1 MKQRAQKL
9 LKHPLIAGSIVIF
22 FGTLFGN
29 VFNFLYTAF
38 MIRFLPPGDKGV
50 LFALISII
58 TLPSLAANAIL
69 PSILSFAG
77 KYFANNEIGHVHGL
91 YSKITKLYL
100 CLGIVF
106 FILFL
111 VFIPSL
117 SSFLKIANYQLLLL
131 ANIVIFVSFFNV
143 INTGFL
149 QAKLAFGYI
158 SFISILNAV
167 LKFLA
172 GVILVLIGF
181 AVGGAVWAIVISVF
195 IPYFLSFIPI
205 RFVFDRKIVKEKVNT
220 KELIVY
226 GLPSALAMLGLTSF
240 ITSDILLVKHFF
252 HPLQVDFY
260 AGLSVIG
267 RVIFY
272 FSAPI
277 ALVMFPLIVQK
288 NSKGENSNGIFLLSI
303 FLVLIPSIAITI
315 MYFLIPDFI
324 MGIFGVK
331 NLYILNKNLLG
342 MFGLFITTY
351 AVASVLVNF
360 YLSIKKTMVYIPI
373 LIAALAQIVGIWFYH
388 NSFLSVVTVSLVT
401 TLLLAI
407 ILLLYYPYATKKQ

>member
-1 MKQRAQKL
+1 MKQKAKKI
-9 LKHPLIAGSIVIF
+9 LKHPLIAGSSVIF

-29 VFNFLYTAF
+29 VFNFLFTAY

-77 KYFANNEIGHVHGL
+77 KYFANNEISHVHGL
-91 YSKITKLYL
+91 YSKITKLYMY
-100 CLGIVF
+100 LGAAFSV
-106 FILFL
+106 LFL
-111 VFIPSL
+111 VCIPFL

-131 ANIVIFVSFFNV
+131 ANIVIFISFFTV

-149 QAKLAFGYI
+149 QAKLAFRFI
-158 SFISILNAV
+158 SLISILNAV
-167 LKFLA
+167 LKLVV
-172 GVILVLIGF
+172 GVILVTLGF
-181 AVGGAVWAIVISVF
+181 AVGGAVWALVISTILLYV
-195 IPYFLSFIPI
+195 LSFIPI
-205 RFVFDRKIVKEKVNT
+205 RFVFDKKTVKEKVNT
-220 KELIVY
+220 KELILY
-226 GLPSALAMLGLTSF
+226 GLPSAIAMLGLTSF

-252 HPLQVDFY
+252 HPLEVDFY
-260 AGLSVIG
+260 AGLAVIS

-288 NSKGENSNGIFLLSI
+288 NARNENSNGIFLLSI
-303 FLVLIPSIAITI
+303 FLVFIPSVAITV

-324 MGIFGVK
+324 MGIFGIK
-331 NLYILNKNLLG
+331 NIYIFNNNLLG

-351 AVASVLVNF
+351 AIASVLVNF
-360 YLSIKKTMVYIPI
+360 YLSIKKTVVYLPT
-373 LIAALAQIVGIWFYH
+373 LIAALAQVVGIWFYH
-388 NSFLSVVTVSLVT
+388 DSFLSVITVSLVT
-401 TLLLAI
+401 TLLLVI
-407 ILLLYYPYATKKQ
+407 ILLLYYPYATKK